1 MHSLANPI
9 PTSRRLGL
17 SSSSKHCKL
26 LGLNNSFPC
35 RRSRTPS
42 AAETLGPSVDNL
54 HNVQRL
60 SLTQSLELDGAAP
73 EGHPD
78 STVFSNG
85 AGTVPASRTRAQAAA
100 AAASAIAASN
110 GSSNGT
116 SSIRRL
122 RSSSRTRAAA
132 AGSSSSS
139 SSVAAA
145 AAAALAAEASM
156 HEQQQHHQ
164 QIQQDPGSSSS
175 SAQQQHLAS
184 SPDAAAEHASPP
196 TSSSSGGSVRVAVS
210 PLSSDSED
218 EADEASDK
226 ELQSEFHDSNCC
238 QDILDIVADELPR
251 FAPHHTVTALNRLA
265 KLARGMPWEARRE
278 VLAESSFVKLL
289 EKLQGQ
295 VDAGRLNAFQLST
308 SLYSCAAL
316 QVPLVALSSSSS
328 SSSSSSGISR
338 LLPALESAMQS
349 RLADFNDRDVS
360 SALYAYAQ
368 LKVRRPSSL
377 AVAEQLCKQ
386 AQSLTDRQQMGGQS
400 LSMCLWAV
408 ATLHTAQQQ
417 QRGGGGSSSKAELTA
432 FRAAAASLV
441 ASAVRQL
448 RDASFDFDALGS
460 QGVAN
465 SIWAAAKLELH
476 DTALLKKGCEWVA
489 ANAGRCK
496 VQEVMN
502 VLWAAGVGHYRP
514 VVLQKLTKHIASQ
527 AQALKPAD
535 VASLFHVLGLFGF
548 DLAGQL
554 QQQQQAALL
563 ARAQQLLPQMKPSE
577 AASLYW
583 GMGMARFVHCE
594 LFVELTETLGKLA
607 QQQLAAQAALEQ
619 QGVDWQQQQQRQR
632 PGQQQQ
638 QQGDGQV
645 RQLQDQAR
653 QLPDSLQRQAFQAF
667 IASRIEEAEGV
678 SFQPEVLVA
687 FKSAWEAG
695 LAGSS
700 SSSSSSGGNRRQ
712 RRQQQ
717 QQRQQPLLQDLD
729 WMLQQLSIKAAVGR
743 RSRDGLLHV
752 DLDLQASG
760 QRRVALQLLEP
771 HSCSSDG
778 QKLAP
783 AQWEEDVLLRNGF
796 DAVVWWQVAEW
807 KACPKAARLRLFAE
821 VLRRAGVNPQER
833 LVAAA
838 EKAWQA
844 GRMDKGSGRGG
855 SRGAVQQ
862 QGGDGLGMVGASGIR
877 ASEADLLMQD
887 RGGAVGGW
895 ASGGRGTRSRAR
907 SSGGSSR
914 RR

>member
-1 MHSLANPI
+1 MHSFANPI

-17 SSSSKHCKL
+17 SSSSEHCKL

-60 SLTQSLELDGAAP
+60 SLTQSLELD
-73 EGHPD
+73 
-78 STVFSNG
+78 
-85 AGTVPASRTRAQAAA
+85 
-100 AAASAIAASN
+100 
-110 GSSNGT
+110 
-116 SSIRRL
+116 
-122 RSSSRTRAAA
+122 
-132 AGSSSSS
+132 
-139 SSVAAA
+139 
-145 AAAALAAEASM
+145 
-156 HEQQQHHQ
+156 
-164 QIQQDPGSSSS
+164 
-175 SAQQQHLAS
+175 
-184 SPDAAAEHASPP
+184 
-196 TSSSSGGSVRVAVS
+196 
-210 PLSSDSED
+210 
-218 EADEASDK
+218 
-226 ELQSEFHDSNCC
+226 
-238 QDILDIVADELPR
+238 
-251 FAPHHTVTALNRLA
+251 ALNRLA

-316 QVPLVALSSSSS
+316 QVPLVALSSN

-338 LLPALESAMQS
+338 LLPALESAMQA

-417 QRGGGGSSSKAELTA
+417 QRGGSSSSSKAELTA

-448 RDASFDFDALGS
+448 RDAAFDFDVLGS

-502 VLWAAGVGHYRP
+502 VLWAAGVGRYRP
-514 VVLQKLTKHIASQ
+514 AVLQKLTKHIASQ

-619 QGVDWQQQQQRQR
+619 QGVDWQQQQQQQRQR

-638 QQGDGQV
+638 QQGDG
-645 RQLQDQAR
+645 
-653 QLPDSLQRQAFQAF
+653 
-667 IASRIEEAEGV
+667 
-678 SFQPEVLVA
+678 
-687 FKSAWEAG
+687 
-695 LAGSS
+695 
-700 SSSSSSGGNRRQ
+700 
-712 RRQQQ
+712 
-717 QQRQQPLLQDLD
+717 
-729 WMLQQLSIKAAVGR
+729 
-743 RSRDGLLHV
+743 
-752 DLDLQASG
+752 
-760 QRRVALQLLEP
+760 
-771 HSCSSDG
+771 
-778 QKLAP
+778 
-783 AQWEEDVLLRNGF
+783 
-796 DAVVWWQVAEW
+796 QVAEW